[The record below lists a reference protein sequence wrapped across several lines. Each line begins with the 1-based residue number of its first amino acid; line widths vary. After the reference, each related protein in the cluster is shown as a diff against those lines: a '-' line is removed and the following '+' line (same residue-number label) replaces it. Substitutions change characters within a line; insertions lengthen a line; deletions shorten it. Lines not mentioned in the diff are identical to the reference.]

1 MFNRPIK
8 EIDAEFIAE
17 EKYLESIQRLVRE
30 ACATAGMSRKMI
42 SSVLLAIEESATNII
57 RHAYLYEKGILR
69 LRIVIYKKLV
79 SFSLIDNGRS
89 FDPSG
94 AGQLNLERLVESGR
108 KGGLGFYMIQKIMDR
123 VEYISS
129 SGFNELRMIKRLD
142 TASPDTPPLVGRLF
156 SLRVKFSV
164 WTFLIVSFIIAVAF
178 WFVNQR
184 TVAGVYKHLDQTVEA
199 LAKSVAEQAK
209 GYLINRRSDVEF
221 DELIVSY
228 SNSNPLL
235 KVIVLV
241 DSNNTVLAHSEDIR
255 NIRKAYRY
263 PEEIDTSLI
272 DQPQFYSIGGV
283 DLRYL
288 ITRMQARERRLGTVH
303 MTYSDET
310 YLAQM
315 GEARRATLI
324 LTTVLLLI
332 GIGGIYLL
340 SNYFVRPIVKITER
354 VRRFSQGDVDTEIP
368 LEGADEFFEIAGALN
383 DMMTRLSRD
392 RRNVIE
398 RERMA
403 KEIEVA
409 SQIQKAL
416 LPAELPEIP
425 SLDVHTF
432 YRAAAHVGGDLYDV
446 FDIGAR
452 RYAMVVADVSGKG
465 VPASMVMS
473 MLRTAFRIEA
483 ARYGSARETLI
494 AVNDYLVKNT
504 PPGMFITVM
513 TAVYDAA
520 TRKLG
525 VVSAGHTP
533 MLLHS
538 AETGTIS
545 FLNPRGM
552 PLGVPVS
559 PGWSFGDGLDET
571 TIDLHHGD
579 SFILYTDGVTEAV
592 NREGKQYGF
601 ERFRKFFQAS
611 VINESTRSSEALS
624 EALVNEIDDYCGVGK
639 QSDDITFIVGR
650 LDLNGEDLAGNLGDE
665 GAAEL
670 PRE

>member
-8 EIDAEFIAE
+8 EINAEFLAE
-17 EKYLESIQRLVRE
+17 EKYLESIQRVVRE
-30 ACATAGMSRKMI
+30 ACATAGMSRKTL
-42 SSVLLAIEESATNII
+42 SAVLLAMEEASTNVI

-79 SFSLIDNGRS
+79 SFSLIDTGRS

-94 AGQLNLERLVESGR
+94 AGQLDLNHLVESGR

-123 VEYISS
+123 VEYISAV
-129 SGFNELRMIKRLD
+129 GFNELRMIKRLD
-142 TASPDTPPLVGRLF
+142 TTTPDSHPLVGRLF
-156 SLRVKFSV
+156 SLRVRFSI
-164 WTFLIVSFIIAVAF
+164 WTFLIVSIIIAVAF

-241 DSNNTVLAHSEDIR
+241 DSSGLVLAHSEDIR
-255 NIRKAYRY
+255 NIRKPYRY
-263 PEEIDTSLI
+263 PDGVDTSLI
-272 DQPQFYSIGGV
+272 DAPQLYHAGRV
-283 DLRYL
+283 ELRYL
-288 ITRMQARERRLGTVH
+288 VTRIQARDRRLGSVH

-310 YLAQM
+310 YLAQLV
-315 GEARRATLI
+315 EARNATLI
-324 LTTVLLLI
+324 LTGVLLLV

-340 SNYFVRPIVKITER
+340 SNYFVRPIVKITQR
-354 VRRFSQGDVDTEIP
+354 VRRFSQGDMETEIP
-368 LEGADEFFEIAGALN
+368 LEGADEFFEIASALN

-392 RRNVIE
+392 RRHVIE

-409 SQIQKAL
+409 SQIQKTL
-416 LPAELPEIP
+416 LPAEIP
-425 SLDVHTF
+425 DIPTLDVHAF
-432 YRAAAHVGGDLYDV
+432 YRSASHVGGDLYDI
-446 FDIGAR
+446 FDIGSG

-465 VPASMVMS
+465 VPASLVMS
-473 MLRTAFRIEA
+473 MLRTVLRIEA
-483 ARYGSARETLI
+483 ARFGSARETLI

-538 AETGTIS
+538 ASTGAVT

-559 PGWSFGDGLDET
+559 PGWSFGDGLDEA
-571 TIDLHHGD
+571 TIDLHPGD
-579 SFILYTDGVTEAV
+579 SFILYTDGISEAL

-601 ERFRKFFQAS
+601 ERLRKFFQQLIQSDGSKPAS
-611 VINESTRSSEALS
+611 ALS
-624 EALVNEIDDYCGVGK
+624 DALVNEIDDYCGVGK
-639 QSDDITFIVGR
+639 QSDDITFIVARFKPQGA
-650 LDLNGEDLAGNLGDE
+650 LAIE
-665 GAAEL
+665 GGFDSGSET
-670 PRE
+670 